1 MNKKNIIQNL
11 IIYLI
16 LFPLLINFISFLE
29 VYFVPKEYLNNY
41 FKYVKY
47 VYSIVIIYE
56 FSKNHKTLKW
66 MSNWLKVA
74 LVLLC
79 ILNYFYAIIALL
91 FSYFYD
97 KLSLVDLDK

>member
-1 MNKKNIIQNL
+1 MNRNCIIHKL

-29 VYFVPKEYLNNY
+29 VYFVPREYLNDY

-47 VYSIVIIYE
+47 VYSFIIIYE

-74 LVLLC
+74 IVVLC

-91 FSYFYD
+91 FSFLYD
-97 KLSLVDLDK
+97 NLNDYE